1 MSFQHLSKRE
11 AHLEFSHSSLMRQ
24 DEAIQDLERKHINA
38 VHQLKEELLDKQHQ
52 MEQTNQSDY
61 TLRAER
67 ELRQR
72 HEVEFKQMPKQVKAS
87 IIVIIIVIIIIII
100 ISVHFLTE

>member
-1 MSFQHLSKRE
+1 MCFQHLVKRQ
-11 AHLEFSHSSLMRQ
+11 AQLEFAHSSLMNQ
-24 DEAIQDLERKHINA
+24 DEAVQELEKKHLNG
-38 VHQLKEELLDKQHQ
+38 VHQLKEELLQKQHQ

-87 IIVIIIVIIIIII
+87 VYS
-100 ISVHFLTE
+100 SVL